1 MFYYVTNNELN
12 LVVPTGDE
20 KIGKT
25 FLAEEVKCQET
36 IGQYALYMVHT
47 LVVQIHSHPS
57 RKTAKGWK
65 GWARVYISPNLKY
78 TVLIDETNTPGT

>member
-25 FLAEEVKCQET
+25 ILAEEVKCQET
-36 IGQYALYMVHT
+36 IGQLALYMVHT
-47 LVVQIHSHPS
+47 LVV
-57 RKTAKGWK
+57 
-65 GWARVYISPNLKY
+65 
-78 TVLIDETNTPGT
+78 